1 MNASGIERRLF
12 LGGAVGAVATRPSH
26 TAQADTA
33 FTNFSFSATGAP
45 TPRTMPDRLADVINV
60 KDWGAI
66 GNNNN
71 NDGPAIQAE
80 IDACLARGG
89 GRVFFPTG
97 NYRINGPLI
106 VGSDAKDVGVQL
118 IGNGKGASTFGI
130 QSGYTDPNNFGYIIS
145 KGNHAYDC
153 IERIEGLSVIS
164 AKCTRVGVAIVNCT
178 ILSIAPLVREVRT

>member
-1 MNASGIERRLF
+1 MTKRQHDEMHRRPPDGLAVDSRGIARRSF
-12 LGGAVGAVATRPSH
+12 LGSAAGTFAIGGPLG
-26 TAQADTA
+26 AQADTA
-33 FTNFSFSATGAP
+33 FTEFSFPATGAP
-45 TPRTMPDRLADVINV
+45 TARTMPDRLSDVINV
-60 KDWGAI
+60 KDWGAV

-71 NDGPAIQAE
+71 NDGPAIRAA

-130 QSGYTDPNNFGYIIS
+130 QSGYTDPNNFGYIIRQ
-145 KGNHAYDC
+145 
-153 IERIEGLSVIS
+153 E
-164 AKCTRVGVAIVNCT
+164 AI
-178 ILSIAPLVREVRT
+178 IK